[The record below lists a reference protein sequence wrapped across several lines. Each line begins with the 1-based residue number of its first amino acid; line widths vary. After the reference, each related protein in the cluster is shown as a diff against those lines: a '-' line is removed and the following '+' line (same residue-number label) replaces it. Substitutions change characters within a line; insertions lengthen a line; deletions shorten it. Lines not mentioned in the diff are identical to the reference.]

1 MPKPHQKSIGIEIEP
16 VEPKVTPA
24 EHVDTSFFT
33 QSKLASAPKK
43 RKHIPKGLWSKCP
56 DCGIMIYNQ
65 DLVDNF
71 RVCPECHYHFHF
83 GARDRILS
91 LANEGSFH
99 EIDEDI
105 VSVDPLNFEGPAKYT
120 EKLNANK
127 KKTGLKDAVVTGMAT
142 IGAHQVAIGVMDFK
156 FLGGSMGSV
165 VGEKLTRV
173 IEAGTQK
180 NLPVIIVSCSGGA
193 RMYEGMLSLM
203 QMAKTCGALAYHAK
217 KNLPYISVLT
227 HPTTAGVMASYASV
241 GDLIIAEP
249 KAMIGF
255 AGPRVIKDTTQ
266 AKLPP
271 GFQTA
276 EFLQD
281 RGLIDAIVP
290 RPEMRQRLTLYLD
303 YLSQGRPSR

>member
-1 MPKPHQKSIGIEIEP
+1 
-16 VEPKVTPA
+16 
-24 EHVDTSFFT
+24 
-33 QSKLASAPKK
+33 
-43 RKHIPKGLWSKCP
+43 
-56 DCGIMIYNQ
+56 
-65 DLVDNF
+65 
-71 RVCPECHYHFHF
+71 
-83 GARDRILS
+83 
-91 LANEGSFH
+91 
-99 EIDEDI
+99 
-105 VSVDPLNFEGPAKYT
+105 
-120 EKLNANK
+120 
-127 KKTGLKDAVVTGMAT
+127 
-142 IGAHQVAIGVMDFK
+142 
-156 FLGGSMGSV
+156 MGSV